1 MAVLKVANNL
11 AQILLSR
18 DNWAPVSEEQSLKC
32 CHAVVAVA
40 KVNSLTNSTRFDPT
54 RTRKGERK
62 GERVGE
68 KGENLNNSKGERV
81 GERLKE
87 KVDME
92 GKGGEKEKE
101 KR

>member
-40 KVNSLTNSTRFDPT
+40 NVNSLTNSTRFDPT
-54 RTRKGERK
+54 RTRK